1 MALRSS
7 KPKPSKQSQQ
17 NAGSNISN
25 LISAK
30 LRGEKLKEN
39 TRKQSGQA
47 KCKIRKNKMN
57 RVNTHAKND
66 EITTMQ
72 QRHEPQTHR

>member
-1 MALRSS
+1 VALRVALRSS

-30 LRGEKLKEN
+30 LRGEKIK
-39 TRKQSGQA
+39 RKYSQTERASEMQ
-47 KCKIRKNKMN
+47 NK
-57 RVNTHAKND
+57 KK
-66 EITTMQ
+66 
-72 QRHEPQTHR
+72 

>member
-30 LRGEKLKEN
+30 LRGEKIK
-39 TRKQSGQA
+39 RKYSQTERASEMQ
-47 KCKIRKNKMN
+47 NK
-57 RVNTHAKND
+57 KK
-66 EITTMQ
+66 
-72 QRHEPQTHR
+72 